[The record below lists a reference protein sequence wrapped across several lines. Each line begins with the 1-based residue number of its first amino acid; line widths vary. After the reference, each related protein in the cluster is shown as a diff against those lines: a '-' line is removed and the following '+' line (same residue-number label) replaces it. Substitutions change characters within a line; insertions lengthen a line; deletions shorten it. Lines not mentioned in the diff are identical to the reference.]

1 MARITKIKVSSLD
14 LQSLFAPGFKLDNS
28 GKVALGDE
36 WLLHTPGLING
47 SNINFQMPSEIKV
60 VGGVL
65 FVHFFVNGV
74 QVPDS
79 RLSLDPNQSTII
91 QYDNSNYFEIDQTDL
106 VEIWYV
112 KA

>member
-1 MARITKIKVSSLD
+1 MARITKIKLSSLD
-14 LQSLFAPGFKLDNS
+14 LDSVFASGFQVDEN
-28 GKVALGDE
+28 GKVITGDE
-36 WLLHTPGLING
+36 WLLHTPALING
-47 SNINFQMPSEIKV
+47 SNTSFQMPAEIKIANNN
-60 VGGVL
+60 L
-65 FVHFFVNGV
+65 FAHFFVNGV
-74 QVPDS
+74 QVPEA

>member
-1 MARITKIKVSSLD
+1 MARITKVKLSGVDLSSV
-14 LQSLFAPGFKLDNS
+14 FAPGFKVDAD
-28 GKVALGDE
+28 GKVISGDV

-47 SNINFQMPSEIKV
+47 SNTSFQMPAEIKIADNN
-60 VGGVL
+60 L

-74 QVPDS
+74 QVPEA

-91 QYDNSNYFEIDQTDL
+91 QYDNSNYFDIEQTDL

>member
-14 LQSLFAPGFKLDNS
+14 LQSIFAPGFQVDANGKL
-28 GKVALGDE
+28 VTGDE

-47 SNINFQMPSEIKV
+47 SNTSFQMPAEIKNISN
-60 VGGVL
+60 VL

-74 QVPDS
+74 QVPET